1 MILNEQHY
9 LWLCELTGTGLL
21 TSQHSGSVME
31 IVRGLQPSLA
41 GRGQGDLAEAMLK
54 SAHLADWE
62 LLGRGGERGSE
73 WFLFADQTHRQGAI
87 AVSEPRASEDYD
99 TYSFPLDEAILKLRE
114 MLVPGGKHVFTGL
127 GPGGWHAALLAEA
140 LGAETVVFGAPTM
153 EELPGKVVNFVG
165 EDDPVGDHTRKV
177 VFVKQAED
185 LGEADEAFLYRKLVF
200 EESGKAV
207 VSAQSEFSRF
217 VSWFYNTAGTVE
229 PEVWK
234 IFFPGSEEEEAVILA
249 DLGVYSVFMKVG
261 ELNKEKLLH
270 AIDAAVRYAAGQLE
284 TGRDQLAA
292 ELDKLPDENYETLV
306 SEKAEKYAMKATDF
320 VMRIFESVQ
329 TVLMGVALFTLEQE
343 TFDMNTPIDSFR
355 TQIYDLLD
363 QELERVKACL
373 DQAIARRL
381 EASFQVP
388 DFGFEW

>member
-114 MLVPGGKHVFTGL
+114 MLVPGGKHVFTGPWAR
-127 GPGGWHAALLAEA
+127 GLACRIA
-140 LGAETVVFGAPTM
+140 RGSAGCGSRRFWRATM
-153 EELPGKVVNFVG
+153 EELPGKAVNFVG

-249 DLGVYSVFMKVG
+249 DLGVYFRFH
-261 ELNKEKLLH
+261 E
-270 AIDAAVRYAAGQLE
+270 
-284 TGRDQLAA
+284 GR
-292 ELDKLPDENYETLV
+292 
-306 SEKAEKYAMKATDF
+306 
-320 VMRIFESVQ
+320 
-329 TVLMGVALFTLEQE
+329 
-343 TFDMNTPIDSFR
+343 
-355 TQIYDLLD
+355 
-363 QELERVKACL
+363 
-373 DQAIARRL
+373 
-381 EASFQVP
+381 
-388 DFGFEW
+388 

>member
-127 GPGGWHAALLAEA
+127 GPGAGMPHCSRKRWVRKPSFLARR
-140 LGAETVVFGAPTM
+140 P
-153 EELPGKVVNFVG
+153 
-165 EDDPVGDHTRKV
+165 
-177 VFVKQAED
+177 
-185 LGEADEAFLYRKLVF
+185 
-200 EESGKAV
+200 
-207 VSAQSEFSRF
+207 
-217 VSWFYNTAGTVE
+217 
-229 PEVWK
+229 WK
-234 IFFPGSEEEEAVILA
+234 
-249 DLGVYSVFMKVG
+249 
-261 ELNKEKLLH
+261 
-270 AIDAAVRYAAGQLE
+270 
-284 TGRDQLAA
+284 
-292 ELDKLPDENYETLV
+292 
-306 SEKAEKYAMKATDF
+306 
-320 VMRIFESVQ
+320 
-329 TVLMGVALFTLEQE
+329 
-343 TFDMNTPIDSFR
+343 SFR
-355 TQIYDLLD
+355 GRPSTLW
-363 QELERVKACL
+363 
-373 DQAIARRL
+373 ARMIR
-381 EASFQVP
+381 
-388 DFGFEW
+388 